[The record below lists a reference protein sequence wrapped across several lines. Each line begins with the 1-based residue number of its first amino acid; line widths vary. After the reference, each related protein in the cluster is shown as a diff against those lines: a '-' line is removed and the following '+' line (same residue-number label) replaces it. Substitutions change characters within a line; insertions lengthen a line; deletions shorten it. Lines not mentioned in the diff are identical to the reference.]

1 MMRHKHT
8 LQIYDEIQSIYNM
21 NALENLIKV
30 HQDHNGRID
39 QDKEE
44 MSVSSIFMKKII
56 TSNITNEMTITVH
69 NNYIAYLY
77 LHIIMYIYLQIN
89 ISISINH

>member
-1 MMRHKHT
+1 
-8 LQIYDEIQSIYNM
+8 M

-30 HQDHNGRID
+30 CQDHNGRID

-44 MSVSSIFMKKII
+44 SSVSSIFMKKII

-69 NNYIAYLY
+69 NNYITYLY
-77 LHIIMYIYLQIN
+77 LHIITYIYLHI
-89 ISISINH
+89 IVSISINH

>member
-8 LQIYDEIQSIYNM
+8 LQIYDKIQSIYNM
-21 NALENLIKV
+21 NALENLIEV
-30 HQDHNGRID
+30 RQDHNGRID

-44 MSVSSIFMKKII
+44 TSVSSIFMKEII

-77 LHIIMYIYLQIN
+77 LHIITYI
-89 ISISINH
+89 